1 MKQGGFPMRTNSGKT
16 RSVAGYFALVLL
28 LVFSLQLRAQQA
40 TEKEPNNQFA
50 QANSMPLNGEI
61 KGYANEGED
70 IDWYQLIIPAPGM
83 DILVIDVSG
92 LPGINITLALCD
104 AAGKELLTMDGRP
117 EREGESIVR
126 LRQAP
131 GKFLI
136 KIDAFGGPNAD
147 EPYTLRAGKPLRS
160 PATDE
165 EIRTALVRALDYI
178 ASKQQEDGSWPH
190 YEQAGA
196 GLAIM
201 AFIGGKCV
209 QKDYSVKIQSG
220 LDFLRSL
227 FTASSSY
234 PEGSEEQAKN
244 GGMFGTPNMYEHAI
258 ATLGIIEALVD
269 RNDSSLESIANEAIQ
284 LIVRA
289 QNTEHKPA
297 TLQGPFEPDS
307 PYYGSWRYEP
317 DYTDGDISVTAW
329 QILTLR
335 AAVNAGFSMPD
346 YVFPAAAKF
355 VRSLRGAD
363 GSFSYEGPGEAG
375 ESCARAGMGAFALQ
389 LCGFPKDPLIPP
401 ALRFMQN
408 SGPVWNLENPG
419 EGYPFYYWYYGTR
432 VMYIAGGE
440 DWRVWKDW
448 MCRFLIDHQNKGG
461 GWDGAQQEENDT
473 LETYRAAFGALMLE
487 FCCGHVPIY
496 MSPVKRGVSGSIRVK
511 FEKDAEKQSPK
522 SVEIIMD
529 ASNSMWGQIAGEA
542 KIAIA
547 RKVLAQ
553 IINGLPEAMHV
564 GLRVYGHRYGLNE
577 AQACTDTELMVPIG
591 PIAKAR
597 LVDTVN
603 KIQLKGKTPLVISVL
618 EAVKDFENI
627 PNGSIILVT
636 DGIESCNGDI
646 KSIAPA
652 IKAAGLEL
660 EVNIVGFDIKEA
672 AARQELESIAKST
685 DGRYIDA
692 KNAGELL
699 SALEQALKL
708 EYVVLDDRGKEV
720 GRGVVGGEEV
730 KLKDGSYTLRVLL
743 APQPIEVKVTIKS
756 GASVTYTL
764 KKTQDKWTLN

>member
-1 MKQGGFPMRTNSGKT
+1 MHAVREF
-16 RSVAGYFALVLL
+16 LVLIL
-28 LVFSLQLRAQQA
+28 LCLLFIPLGAQQA
-40 TEKEPNNQFA
+40 AENEPNNEKA
-50 QANSMPLNGEI
+50 QANPLPLNGEI
-61 KGYANEGED
+61 KGYANERED
-70 IDWYQLIIPAPGM
+70 EDWYQLIIPAPGM
-83 DILVIDVSG
+83 DILLIDVSG
-92 LPGINITLALCD
+92 VPGIDLTMTLYD
-104 AAGKELLTMDGRP
+104 AAGKQLLAMDGRK
-117 EREGESIVR
+117 EAEGETIVR

-131 GKFLI
+131 GKFLVNVV
-136 KIDAFGGPNAD
+136 AFGESNTD
-147 EPYTLRAGKPLRS
+147 QPYTLRAGKPDRP

-165 EIRTALVRALDYI
+165 EVRKALVKALDYI
-178 ASKQQEDGSWPH
+178 ASKQQEDGSWPQ

-209 QKDYSVKIQSG
+209 QKDYSAKIRAG
-220 LDFLRSL
+220 LDFLRSQ
-227 FTASSSY
+227 FTASANY

-244 GGMFGTPNMYEHAI
+244 GGVFGTNNMYQHAI
-258 ATLGIIEALVD
+258 ATLGVIEALVD
-269 RNDSSLESIANEAIQ
+269 LNESSLEPIAEEAIQ
-284 LIVRA
+284 LIIRS

-297 TLQGPFEPDS
+297 ALQGPIPPDS
-307 PYYGSWRYEP
+307 PRHGSWRYEP
-317 DYTDGDISVTAW
+317 DDTDGDISVTAW

-335 AAVNAGFSMPD
+335 AAVNAGFSVPD
-346 YVFPAAAKF
+346 YAFPATAKY

-363 GSFSYEGPGEAG
+363 GSFCYEAPEDVG

-389 LCGFPKDPLIPP
+389 LCGYPKDPLIPP
-401 ALRFMQN
+401 AIRFMQD
-408 SGPVWNLENPG
+408 SGPVWNLEYPG

-432 VMYIAGGE
+432 VMFFASGE

-448 MCRFLIDHQNKGG
+448 MCRFLVDHQNPGG
-461 GWDGAQQEENDT
+461 NWEGAQQEEGESM
-473 LETYRAAFGALMLE
+473 ETYRAALGALMLE

-496 MSPVKRGVSGSIRVK
+496 MSPVKRQVLGSIQVK
-511 FEKDAEKQSPK
+511 FEKDAEKEAPK

-542 KIAIA
+542 KITIA
-547 RKVLAQ
+547 RKVLTQ
-553 IINGLPEAMHV
+553 IINGLPETMHV

-591 PIAKAR
+591 PIAKAQ
-597 LVDTVN
+597 LIDTVN

-618 EAVKDFENI
+618 EAVKDFEKI

-652 IKAAGLEL
+652 IKKSGLEL

-692 KNAGELL
+692 RNAGELL
-699 SALEQALKL
+699 SALEQTLKL
-708 EYVVLDDRGKEV
+708 EYVVLDEKGKEAA
-720 GRGVVGGEEV
+720 RGTVGGEEV
-730 KLKDGSYTLRVLL
+730 KLKDGTYTLRVLL
-743 APQPIEVKVTIKS
+743 APQPIEIKATIKS
-756 GASVTYTL
+756 GATVTYTL
-764 KKTQDKWTLN
+764 KKVQDKWTLN